1 MSVPM
6 NHYKDLIRL
15 GLPIMLGQLG
25 VIVLSFVDTMMVG
38 HCGTAELG
46 AASFVN
52 NMFNLVIVFSTGF
65 SYGLTPVVGEYY
77 GKGDVAAAGG
87 ILKTSLCV
95 NGLTGLVLTGLML
108 ALYMCVHLLGQ
119 PEELLG
125 LIRPYYLTLL
135 FSLVFILVFNAFKQ
149 FFEGVTDT
157 MTPMFI
163 LIAGNVL
170 NIFGNWLLIYGNF
183 GFPQLGL
190 VGAGIS
196 TLFARIM
203 MLVAALLVFL
213 FSGRYKEFRK
223 GFHEKSINRSDFML
237 LNRLGLPVGLQMGME
252 TGSFSLSTIMVGWL
266 GTVALAAHQIMITV
280 GQLGFMLYYGMAA
293 AVAVKVSNYKGGGDT
308 MSIRN
313 TVKAG
318 FNLILLM
325 ALFVSLFMLLFRK
338 SLGLLFTES
347 AEVAA
352 MVANIIIPFVIYQ
365 FGDGMQCNYSN
376 ALRGISDVK
385 MVTWYAFL
393 AYFVISLPSAYLF
406 GFIMDLGLIGIW
418 MSFPLGL
425 TSAGLMFRRR
435 FLKTLEKDS

>member
-25 VIVLSFVDTMMVG
+25 VIVLSFVDTMMIG

-65 SYGLTPVVGEYY
+65 SYGLTPVVGGYY

-157 MTPMFI
+157 MTVLTEAVRTVALQGPGKNFRYDLREHVTADGLLFEDENI
-163 LIAGNVL
+163 RVSALHNQHLKEDGKGGWHAYSFLIEAEGKKIV
-170 NIFGNWLLIYGNF
+170 
-183 GFPQLGL
+183 
-190 VGAGIS
+190 
-196 TLFARIM
+196 
-203 MLVAALLVFL
+203 
-213 FSGRYKEFRK
+213 FSGDVRYPAELEPLI
-223 GFHEKSINRSDFML
+223 GNGCDML
-237 LNRLGLPVGLQMGME
+237 IME
-252 TGSFSLSTIMVGWL
+252 TGHHKVPDVLEF
-266 GTVALAAHQIMITV
+266 A
-280 GQLGFMLYYGMAA
+280 
-293 AVAVKVSNYKGGGDT
+293 VSNKVKNLRFTHHGRQILDSRLEMERLCAQTSSENPICIRVMRDGD
-308 MSIRN
+308 
-313 TVKAG
+313 VE
-318 FNLILLM
+318 
-325 ALFVSLFMLLFRK
+325 LF
-338 SLGLLFTES
+338 
-347 AEVAA
+347 
-352 MVANIIIPFVIYQ
+352 
-365 FGDGMQCNYSN
+365 
-376 ALRGISDVK
+376 
-385 MVTWYAFL
+385 
-393 AYFVISLPSAYLF
+393 
-406 GFIMDLGLIGIW
+406 
-418 MSFPLGL
+418 
-425 TSAGLMFRRR
+425 
-435 FLKTLEKDS
+435 